1 MNKRSIFK
9 YLLLHLPATAQCRV
23 METVSP
29 AAAGAPLRLGFQL
42 SAPETPVIASYT
54 SWPERKNACLELE
67 IVHLTIITLDV
78 GPLRH
83 LGMSLFIR
91 ELPLQVWKKPS
102 YFTKSKN
109 LNSIC
114 PVFLIKTTTKST
126 NYKNR
131 QPPKRCTFTPSCN

>member
-1 MNKRSIFK
+1 MSKVTLHFAWGRFSRKQTVK
-9 YLLLHLPATAQCRV
+9 YLLLYLPATAQCRV

-42 SAPETPVIASYT
+42 SALETPVIASYT

-83 LGMSLFIR
+83 LGMSLFI
-91 ELPLQVWKKPS
+91 LFPA
-102 YFTKSKN
+102 YY
-109 LNSIC
+109 
-114 PVFLIKTTTKST
+114 KTRS
-126 NYKNR
+126 N
-131 QPPKRCTFTPSCN
+131 